1 MNPRIIF
8 VLAMLLI
15 ACVASQ
21 QAKAGVITI
30 DYNTIARWTVS
41 DHLTALPDTKDGA
54 SYLAADPTT
63 VPGGDVYVLVAY
75 ASDFGVAETTLK
87 YDTPTANDSDATF
100 VDAFWEADSPK
111 KLTHSRSSLP
121 AMSSG

>member
-41 DHLTALPDTKDGA
+41 GHQAALPDTKDGA

-87 YDTPTANDSDATF
+87 YTLLPQMNQMPLSLMRSGKQTALMI
-100 VDAFWEADSPK
+100 
-111 KLTHSRSSLP
+111 LTHSRSSLP